1 MGILHQKL
9 YQSEHLAFIEM
20 KNYFENLCINILDS
34 YNETERIKVNVEMKE
49 LEMDVDTAV
58 PLGLI
63 VNELLTNALKY
74 AFPKGEK
81 GNIELSLESLNEDD
95 FQLKISDN
103 GVGKAL
109 DATVKGTGFGTQL
122 VDLLTRQ
129 IDGKL
134 MQDVSNGTMILIN
147 FKRQVAGSSQ
157 F

>member
-34 YNETERIKVNVEMKE
+34 YNESERIKVIIEMPE
-49 LEMDVDTAV
+49 LEFDVDTAV

-63 VNELLTNALKY
+63 VNELLTNSLKY

-81 GNIELSLESLNEDD
+81 GNIELSLKNVNEDN

-103 GVGKAL
+103 GVGKVVNAK
-109 DATVKGTGFGTQL
+109 AKGTGFGTQL

-129 IDGKL
+129 IDGEL
-134 MQDVSNGTMILIN
+134 LQDVSNGTMILIN
-147 FKRQVAGSSQ
+147 FKRQVAVSG
-157 F
+157 